1 MRLKWLDK
9 ENSLVKIQRNLFLL
23 PCRPKYT
30 VPSQFFLEQY
40 NPRTFESQKDLNE
53 IRLESECSTYD
64 GRGYFFSFSCW
75 YFCPVHRW
83 CIRCS
88 MFSFTQ
94 KCFISVI
101 CTMIYARHLLC
112 SWFARCGGFAVIFSA
127 VAVFLWKSWT

>member
-1 MRLKWLDK
+1 M
-9 ENSLVKIQRNLFLL
+9 KIQRNLFLL

-40 NPRTFESQKDLNE
+40 DPRTFESQKDMNE
-53 IRLESECSTYD
+53 IRLESECSTRMTAWGTFLVSAVD
-64 GRGYFFSFSCW
+64 IFVR
-75 YFCPVHRW
+75 
-83 CIRCS
+83 CIDDAWS

-112 SWFARCGGFAVIFSA
+112 SWFARCGGTAVIFSA